1 MIADVSIRQFEIIE
15 AAGRILTSSGVG
27 GLTIKNLA
35 QEMRFSEG
43 AIYRHFASKEDII
56 VAMLEYLAQAMD
68 ERFTKVISPYLTPEK
83 KLKAIFETQFL
94 YFKDNPHF
102 VVAVFSDGLMEENS
116 RINSAIAK
124 IMDVKMKHLKPVI
137 QEGQRNGIFTDEINT
152 QDMVHIVMGTF
163 RLLMYKWRVSDF
175 DFDVKKNGDAMMN
188 SIWKLIKAK

>member
-15 AAGRILTSSGVG
+15 AAGRILTSAGAS

-35 QEMRFSEG
+35 KEMQFSEG

-56 VAMLEYLAQAMD
+56 VAMLEYLALTMD
-68 ERFTKVISPYLTPEK
+68 ERFSKVMAVDLTPEK
-83 KLKAIFETQFL
+83 KLKMIFATQFQF
-94 YFKDNPHF
+94 FKENPHF
-102 VVAVFSDGLMEENS
+102 VVAVFSDGWMEESS
-116 RINSAIAK
+116 RITATIAK

-152 QDMVHIVMGTF
+152 PDMVHIVMGTF
-163 RLLMYKWRVSDF
+163 RLLMYKWLVSDF
-175 DFDVKKNGDAMMN
+175 DFDLKKNGDAMMN